1 MKNTSVLCMQLAVL
15 CGALSFGGAA
25 FAQAQNPPTPA
36 PTRTWDQITLRLTS
50 YTFRHILTMA
60 REFPEEKYDA
70 KAYAE
75 GRTFIEELWHVTSA
89 AQSTLMRA
97 KGEQVDRPKLASS
110 LKPRTRAEIVPL
122 LESTVA
128 ELTALFEKQPNPQ
141 VIGLAWDSNEH
152 YAKMV
157 VIFRQ
162 NGLVPPT
169 SRPDNK
175 F

>member
-1 MKNTSVLCMQLAVL
+1 MRCIRLVVLC
-15 CGALSFGGAA
+15 CALSFGGAA
-25 FAQAQNPPTPA
+25 FAQAQNPPAPVPA

-70 KAYAE
+70 KPYAE
-75 GRTFIEELWHVTSA
+75 GRSLIEELWHVTAA

-97 KGEQVDRPKLASS
+97 KGEQVDRAKLASS

-122 LESTVA
+122 LENTIS

-141 VIGLAWDSNEH
+141 VIGLAWDANEH

-157 VIFRQ
+157 VIYRQ
-162 NGLVPPT
+162 NGMVPPT
-169 SRPDNK
+169 SRPDNR